1 MNEILWIHSG
11 RNKTGAYIARSI
23 MFYGKKSNISRNTDK
38 GPLVA
43 NFLDKI
49 SEEEF
54 EKLVSK
60 YYPDYP
66 DDFTIALF
74 EQLNAKAE
82 VEN

>member
-1 MNEILWIHSG
+1 MRYYGIHSG

-60 YYPDYP
+60 YYPD
-66 DDFTIALF
+66 DFTIALF